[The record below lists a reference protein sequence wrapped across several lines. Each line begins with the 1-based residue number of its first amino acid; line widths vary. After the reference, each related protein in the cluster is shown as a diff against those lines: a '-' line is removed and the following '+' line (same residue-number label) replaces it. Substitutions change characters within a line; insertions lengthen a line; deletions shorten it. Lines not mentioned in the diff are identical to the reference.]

1 MCIRDSDPVTIPG
14 PWLVERKVKVQKE
27 LAVIVS
33 RNNKGET
40 AVFPPVESSFHGE
53 LHLVDYLISPAE
65 IPSALV
71 EKAGQL
77 ALQAAHALS
86 ITGLLAVEF
95 FLDEN
100 NELFV
105 NEMAPR
111 PHNSGHASIEANDCS
126 QFMLWLF
133 AITGL
138 PPASTD
144 SLMPAVMINL
154 IGCEGHEG
162 QSMLK
167 GMDEIVGTKGAYLH
181 WYGKKTTKPGRKM
194 GHVTVLRE
202 NLQDAVIQAMRLR
215 SLIKVLSV
223 NNI

>member
-1 MCIRDSDPVTIPG
+1 
-14 PWLVERKVKVQKE
+14 
-27 LAVIVS
+27 
-33 RNNKGET
+33 
-40 AVFPPVESSFHGE
+40 
-53 LHLVDYLISPAE
+53 VDYLISPAE

-86 ITGLLAVEF
+86 ISGLLAVEF